1 MASAFTYEEAF
12 DRNLGLL
19 DADDVAR
26 VRAARIGIAGLGG
39 CGSNHLLTLARMG
52 FERFS
57 VADPDTFE
65 QANLNRQAGATV
77 SALGRPKVDVMTRM
91 VHDINPA
98 AEITVFR
105 EGISENSV
113 KDFVDGTDVG
123 INAIDFFRA
132 DLYPLFHD
140 TYHLQDKHSVVGAS
154 PFGFGAAMTVIGPG
168 SPSFSEFFG
177 VAEGDGTEEVL
188 LKFVDRMTPQK
199 FTRQYLEPQVNAI
212 KSPLR
217 DTRISSSA
225 AALQLCAAMTAAEVL
240 FIVTGRRKPSLA
252 PRVLQFDLL
261 LQSLSG
267 AEGGQHQAP

>member
-19 DADDVAR
+19 DAEDVAR
-26 VRAARIGIAGLGG
+26 VRSARIGIAGLGG

-52 FERFS
+52 FERFAI
-57 VADPDTFE
+57 ADPDTFE

-77 SALGRPKVDVMTRM
+77 SALGQPKVDVMTRM
-91 VHDINPA
+91 VKDINPA
-98 AEITVFR
+98 ADITLFR
-105 EGISENSV
+105 RGIDGNSV
-113 KDFVDGTDVG
+113 KDFADSTDVG

-140 TYHLQDKHSVVGAS
+140 TYHLQGKHSVVGAS

-177 VAEGDGTEEVL
+177 ITEGEGADEVL
-188 LKFVDRMTPQK
+188 LKFVDRMTPEK
-199 FTRQYLEPQVNAI
+199 FTRHYLEPQVNAI
-212 KSPLR
+212 RSPLR

-252 PRVLQFDLL
+252 PRILQVDLL

-267 AEGGQHQAP
+267 AGEAEHRPS